1 MKLITVSNVVNA
13 SLTKVWECWTSPEH
27 IIHWNFANEE
37 WKCPNATNDLVPGGK
52 FSWRMEAKDGSMG
65 FDFEGTYTKILFQKL
80 LEYRLGDDRFVRVL
94 FEETEDGVKITESF
108 EAEGTNS
115 DEQQRL
121 GWLAILKNFKSY
133 VESN

>member
-1 MKLITVSNVVNA
+1 MNISIEKHIDA
-13 SLTKVWECWTSPEH
+13 PIDKVWEYWTKPNH
-27 IIHWNFANEE
+27 ITQWNFASEDWHCPIAKNELTE
-37 WKCPNATNDLVPGGK
+37 GK
-52 FSWRMEAKDGSMG
+52 KFGWRMEAKDGSMG